1 MRNYFRWYQHDQ
13 RRAEYTHTILNEFF
27 SFYPNVYITLFTN
40 VNISY
45 TIFSSN
51 YFYHFVSVML
61 TFYALCFLIHEA
73 RLALQLSYKIALL
86 ILRENDDHTSLDTS
100 LP

>member
-1 MRNYFRWYQHDQ
+1 
-13 RRAEYTHTILNEFF
+13 
-27 SFYPNVYITLFTN
+27 
-40 VNISY
+40 
-45 TIFSSN
+45 
-51 YFYHFVSVML
+51 ML